1 MKEIIGMLAA
11 VLALTVLAVN
21 VLAATSTAS
30 VTVPASCGL
39 AATNIDFTSLAPG
52 TTSSDVTS
60 TVSMPSGNT
69 PEIPTIQGTDWCTGT
84 FSGSTCGT
92 PPTPLISAGQ
102 THWYM
107 TDVAYGSMTALTTS
121 GVSIEQ
127 SVGFGSPKTVHFKL
141 AIPAGQTAASYTQ
154 TITFTAT
161 C

>member
-1 MKEIIGMLAA
+1 MKKIILAIT
-11 VLALTVLAVN
+11 LAMSILAVN

-39 AATNIDFTSLAPG
+39 AATNINFGSLGVGSTSG
-52 TTSSDVTS
+52 DVTS

-69 PEIPTIQGTDWCTGT
+69 AVTPTIQGIAWAGT
-84 FSGSTCGT
+84 PSGSMVV
-92 PPTPLISAGQ
+92 GQ

-107 TDVAYGSMTALTTS
+107 SDVAYGSMTALTTS
-121 GVSIEQ
+121 GVSIGA
-127 SVGFGSPKTVHFKL
+127 SVSYGSSQTVHFKL
-141 AIPAGQTAASYTQ
+141 AIPAGQAAATYSQ